1 MLYDDYVSRIN
12 NYIHYIRI
20 SLHVCTGVTFNI
32 DVCGLYSLLKCP
44 RLPSVIGHQC
54 ENAANVSLMFDYAYQ
69 SFLEIN
75 LWIGKTWNYS
85 SIKLNKII
93 KFKQSIFEMFSNTKR
108 RAWAEVPF
116 YITHTIIVIFL
127 LSHFSKHREK
137 TARYASD
144 YARLCAFLIT

>member
-1 MLYDDYVSRIN
+1 MSEAAE
-12 NYIHYIRI
+12 
-20 SLHVCTGVTFNI
+20 C
-32 DVCGLYSLLKCP
+32 
-44 RLPSVIGHQC
+44 HQC

-85 SIKLNKII
+85 FIKLNKII
-93 KFKQSIFEMFSNTKR
+93 KFKQSIFEMLSNTKR

-127 LSHFSKHREK
+127 LSHFSKHGEK